1 MKRILLDQGLPRS
14 TAALLV
20 RAGWD
25 ACHVSDVGM
34 SRASDA
40 DILDRAAA
48 EGRVCVT
55 LDADFHAL
63 LATRGAIGPSVL
75 RIRKQGL
82 DAVALAQLLE
92 ALWPRIESALA
103 AGAMVVV
110 TGRSLRIRRLPV
122 GGR

>member
-1 MKRILLDQGLPRS
+1 
-14 TAALLV
+14 
-20 RAGWD
+20 
-25 ACHVSDVGM
+25 M

-63 LATRGAIGPSVL
+63 LATRGAQGPSVV
-75 RIRKQGL
+75 RIRKEGL
-82 DAVALAQLLE
+82 DAAALVRLLDD
-92 ALWPRIESALA
+92 LWPRIGNALD

-110 TGRSLRIRRLPV
+110 TERSVRVRRLPI